1 MSRKAEKEVERDSK
15 TVKIR
20 PKVNFFLLFYCCFR
34 VRFSDCEMAKPAF
47 QTLIGWEIQSVQPH
61 APPIRKS
68 DSLSEPSHER
78 RTTVVAEAGTRV
90 PEPLWAGYREQKARA
105 AGRQTRAAS
114 KTEVAVGAERNRR
127 GTGSRSNGS

>member
-15 TVKIR
+15 TAKIR

-61 APPIRKS
+61 PLQSENP
-68 DSLSEPSHER
+68 DSLPEPSPELQTTGID
-78 RTTVVAEAGTRV
+78 RTGMRV
-90 PEPLWAGYREQKARA
+90 PKPLLPEYREHKARA